1 MIDEILLNPVALSC
15 IGLVVGTIFGSFLNV
30 CAHRIPIGKSVV
42 LPSSH
47 CPSCGTPIPWFRNLP
62 VLTWLL
68 QKGRANCC
76 SFIIPVRYWFVELFV
91 GIIFAYFTFLYSQDF
106 DLVALFFRITF
117 SWLMITVAVIDY
129 ETMIIPDRFS
139 VGGAIIGLVLSFIFP
154 EIHLEDFSLSWNSHF
169 AGGMH
174 ALIGLLVG
182 SALLYWIGAFAQIA
196 FGRDALGEGDIK
208 LLGCIGAFCGW
219 KGAIF
224 TIFGGA
230 MLGTILLIP
239 LMVIQKVFFRKVV
252 ADKEENLNWGAEV
265 PFGPYLAIAGLLYFA
280 AGLSSY
286 VDPWFDP
293 ILWFFDDTLLQGS
306 F

>member
-1 MIDEILLNPVALSC
+1 
-15 IGLVVGTIFGSFLNV
+15 
-30 CAHRIPIGKSVV
+30 
-42 LPSSH
+42 
-47 CPSCGTPIPWFRNLP
+47 LP

-76 SFIIPVRYWFVELFV
+76 SFIIPVRYWLVELFV
-91 GIIFAYFTFLYSQDF
+91 GIIFAYFTFLYAQDF
-106 DLVALFFRITF
+106 DLVALFFRIIF

-139 VGGAIIGLVLSFIFP
+139 VGGAIIGLFLSFIFP
-154 EIHLEDFSLSWNSHF
+154 EIHLDDFSLSWNSHF

-174 ALIGLLVG
+174 ALIGLFVG

-252 ADKEENLNWGAEV
+252 VEKEENLNWGAEV

-280 AGLSSY
+280 AGVSSY

-293 ILWFFDDTLLQGS
+293 ILWFFDDTFLQGS